1 MAKHIVIDFKF
12 DMKAFADTL
21 KSVSDGDLS
30 DFAAIIGIDDST
42 LRNWRIEGAKGKYAM
57 PSMRNFINACNWLD
71 LDPREFFVL
80 DEQEKELICKYH
92 GSETVVSSRIV
103 GMLNHGATKVICDTV
118 YCRFCGDV
126 ISMAEYTETPL

>member
-1 MAKHIVIDFKF
+1 MAKHIIIDFKF

-21 KSVSDGDLS
+21 QSVSDGDLS

-80 DEQEKELICKYH
+80 DDDNAKHQCTLADVTRQHSTRFFRDGRIWIRRASICGVCGKEYAY
-92 GSETVVSSRIV
+92 SEHQSDI
-103 GMLNHGATKVICDTV
+103 
-118 YCRFCGDV
+118 GD
-126 ISMAEYTETPL
+126 IPF

>member
-1 MAKHIVIDFKF
+1 MKHIIIDFKF

-21 KSVSDGDLS
+21 KSVSESDLN
-30 DFAAIIGIDDST
+30 DFAAVIGIDHST

-80 DEQEKELICKYH
+80 VEDEKEQGCEYH
-92 GSETVVSSRIV
+92 GAETITMSSIV
-103 GMLNHGATKVICDTV
+103 GTLNHGETKIVRDSVLCKYCGEVI
-118 YCRFCGDV
+118 RA
-126 ISMAEYTETPL
+126 AEYTEVSF